1 MIPICYL
8 EGFDEVKANATALG
22 FPKNPEVIFT
32 SNNFDTDEEFK
43 SWVVDKLKK
52 GSKYVIGQHGSNYGV
67 DNLESPFVEEI
78 TADRFITWGA
88 HTPYPNSKGGFIFTF
103 PVEGMLRQNKRGNIL
118 LVQLAPPF
126 QRYHYDAH
134 YEYSIYRSKLE
145 TFYKEL
151 PSTIRRDLAI
161 RLPVLSATSGWM
173 DDERWREIDP
183 MIKIDNFDR
192 SFAKAVSESRLV
204 IFTYFSTGFL
214 ECMCQ
219 SPCNMFLETQH

>member
-1 MIPICYL
+1 MREKLKKELITKTKSKFQTTCVDLLCDVIPICYL

-88 HTPYPNSKGGFIFTF
+88 HTPYPNSKG
-103 PVEGMLRQNKRGNIL
+103 
-118 LVQLAPPF
+118 
-126 QRYHYDAH
+126 
-134 YEYSIYRSKLE
+134 
-145 TFYKEL
+145 
-151 PSTIRRDLAI
+151 
-161 RLPVLSATSGWM
+161 
-173 DDERWREIDP
+173 
-183 MIKIDNFDR
+183 
-192 SFAKAVSESRLV
+192 
-204 IFTYFSTGFL
+204 
-214 ECMCQ
+214 
-219 SPCNMFLETQH
+219 